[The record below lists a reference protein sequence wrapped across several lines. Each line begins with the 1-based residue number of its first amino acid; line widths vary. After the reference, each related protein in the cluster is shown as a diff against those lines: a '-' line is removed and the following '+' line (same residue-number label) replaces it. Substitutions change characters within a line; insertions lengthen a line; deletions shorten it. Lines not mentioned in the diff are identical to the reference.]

1 MIRRPP
7 GSTRTDTLFP
17 STTLFRAAIVPAMQE
32 RRLADGAYG
41 QTILSTALL
50 ADFIT
55 IIAISVLAGIVV
67 SGGMA
72 GASGSFLLVGAA
84 AAAIWLLPPLFARI
98 SSRQLDNR
106 TSLPLVRASL
116 ALLFLVM
123 WLAEA
128 MGSRSEE
135 HTSELQSLMRIS
147 YAVFCL
153 KTKKT

>member
-84 AAAIWLLPPLFARI
+84 AAAIWLLPPLYARI
-98 SSRQLDNR
+98 
-106 TSLPLVRASL
+106 
-116 ALLFLVM
+116 
-123 WLAEA
+123 
-128 MGSRSEE
+128 RSEE
-135 HTSELQSLMRIS
+135 HTSEHQSLMRIS
-147 YAVFCL
+147 YAVLCL
-153 KTKKT
+153 KKKKNLEAGTQ

>member
-1 MIRRPP
+1 MEFRRVLFRSLAMSLLTVALAWLGVLMLLGP
-7 GSTRTDTLFP
+7 DTPLVHLAIYAVIL
-17 STTLFRAAIVPAMQE
+17 STTSVAIVPAIQE

-72 GASGSFLLVGAA
+72 GASGSFLLVGAT
-84 AAAIWLLPPLFARI
+84 AAAI
-98 SSRQLDNR
+98 
-106 TSLPLVRASL
+106 
-116 ALLFLVM
+116 
-123 WLAEA
+123 
-128 MGSRSEE
+128 RSEE
-135 HTSELQSLMRIS
+135 HTSELQSLVRNS

-153 KTKKT
+153 N